1 MATSKE
7 VIESRLREL
16 ENCLRKL
23 GKIAELDLE
32 AYLEEELGQDAT
44 ERNPQIAIQ
53 CVLDIGTH
61 IIAGEGF
68 KTPSS
73 NEEVIKILGEEGILP
88 IEFARN
94 LQGMASLR
102 NLLVHEYLEIN
113 NERIYSLITRR
124 REDFI
129 RFAEYIHQY
138 LESANPQN

>member
-23 GKIAELDLE
+23 EKIAELNLE
-32 AYLEEELGQDAT
+32 AYLENELTQDAA
-44 ERNPQIAIQ
+44 ERNLQIAIQ

-61 IIAGEGF
+61 IIAEEGF
-68 KTPSS
+68 RTPSS
-73 NEEVIKILGEEGILP
+73 SEEVIRILGEEGIIP
-88 IEFARN
+88 VEFALN
-94 LQGMASLR
+94 LQGMAGLR
-102 NLLVHEYLEIN
+102 DLLVHEYLEIN